1 MKTLVITFLIFFLLI
16 AQEQCNDKET
26 TNTEQTNQEK
36 KIEIDPN
43 TVVYPAPEYKRC
55 GADDLNIKPKP
66 ISPANILP
74 ENGEETKTEQKT
86 IVNQNKGVS
95 LDESFIIKSLK
106 NYIILISLFLLL

>member
-1 MKTLVITFLIFFLLI
+1 MLI

-26 TNTEQTNQEK
+26 NNTEQTNQEK

-55 GADDLNIKPKP
+55 GTDDLNIKPKP
-66 ISPANILP
+66 ISPANVLP
-74 ENGEETKTEQKT
+74 ANGEEIKIENKT
-86 IVNQNKGVS
+86 IVNQNKVVS
-95 LDESFIIKSLK
+95 FDESFIIKTLK